1 MVDKLDR
8 IQEQE
13 DLLNQ
18 LHIQAARGRGGT
30 AGEGLTHCA
39 ACGNDIPQ
47 ERREAVP
54 GYAWPASSGLKFS
67 QNSIRGGDEQEY

>member
-1 MVDKLDR
+1 MADELDQ

-18 LHIQAARGRGGT
+18 LHIQAARGRGNS
-30 AGEGLTHCA
+30 GEQSLTHCE

-47 ERREAVP
+47 GRRDAVP
-54 GYAWPASSGLKFS
+54 GVRVCVACQQRLEFQSKQYQRWG
-67 QNSIRGGDEQEY
+67 

>member
-47 ERREAVP
+47 GRREAIP
-54 GYAWPASSGLKFS
+54 GVRVCVACQHWLEVQSKQYQRWG
-67 QNSIRGGDEQEY
+67 

>member
-1 MVDKLDR
+1 MADELDQ

-18 LHIQAARGRGGT
+18 LHIQAARGRGNR
-30 AGEGLTHCA
+30 GEQSLTHCE

-47 ERREAVP
+47 GRRDAVP
-54 GYAWPASSGLKFS
+54 GVRVCVACQQRFEFQSKQYQRWG
-67 QNSIRGGDEQEY
+67 

>member
-1 MVDKLDR
+1 MVDKLDW

-18 LHIQAARGRGGT
+18 LHIQAARGRGNR
-30 AGEGLTHCA
+30 GEQSLTHCE

-47 ERREAVP
+47 GWREAVP
-54 GYAWPASSGLKFS
+54 GVRVCVPCQQLHEFQSKQYQRWG
-67 QNSIRGGDEQEY
+67 

>member
-1 MVDKLDR
+1 MADELDQ

-18 LHIQAARGRGGT
+18 LHIQAARGRGNR
-30 AGEGLTHCA
+30 GEQSLTHCE

-47 ERREAVP
+47 GRRDAVP
-54 GYAWPASSGLKFS
+54 GVRVCVACQQRLEFHSKQYQRWG
-67 QNSIRGGDEQEY
+67 

>member
-47 ERREAVP
+47 GRREAVP
-54 GYAWPASSGLKFS
+54 GVRVCVACQQWLEVQSNQYQRWG
-67 QNSIRGGDEQEY
+67 